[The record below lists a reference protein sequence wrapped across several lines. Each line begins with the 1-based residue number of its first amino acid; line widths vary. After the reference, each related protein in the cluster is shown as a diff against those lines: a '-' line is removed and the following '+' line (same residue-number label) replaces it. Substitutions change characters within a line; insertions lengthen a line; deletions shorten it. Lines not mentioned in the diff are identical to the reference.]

1 MRDVRMNDRP
11 SLPNDHE
18 PAPERPAQD
27 QVTRPRR
34 PPHTPAHAPPVIS
47 AGTALLALDLATA
60 IMLWPALTFILLQ
73 AADRPDL
80 AGYILYPAAWLTLLL
95 AFGLYRRDA
104 LVETRK
110 SLGRA
115 AFAAVLAGLAAA
127 LAVVIAPDGWAGR
140 VDRGTPVF
148 VVAMLSFLGFGLLNR
163 IVIFVLRQHGALR
176 RRVLIIG
183 AGQRAWDLAL
193 LLRREG
199 RSVAY
204 DLTFVDVGGY
214 DPRLMEDEAG
224 EIVKPRGNDF
234 LGLAISAGVDEIVIA
249 PDERRGMPMLALLA
263 CKTAGFPVTEYMR
276 FLEHEIGRIDIK
288 RLELGWLLHADGF
301 TFSPITRV
309 AKRILDLVVSS
320 AVLLVAGPA
329 LLLAIIAVKLGDG
342 GPAFYRQA
350 RVTQGGRVFQILKLR
365 TMRVNA
371 ERGSA
376 VWAAEKDPRIT
387 RIGRFLRRTR
397 IDELPQLINILRG
410 DMSFVGPRPERPEFI
425 RELAAQLPLFEE
437 RHLVKAGLT
446 GWAQINYPYGA
457 SLDDARSKLSYDLYY
472 VKNFSLILDMLI
484 ILQTLRVVLWP
495 GGVR

>member
-1 MRDVRMNDRP
+1 MSGVRMSERVQ
-11 SLPNDHE
+11 E
-18 PAPERPAQD
+18 PGKKNAPPAETSAD
-27 QVTRPRR
+27 PAGCAPGGPRV
-34 PPHTPAHAPPVIS
+34 PATAPPVIAAGRALFLFDLFS
-47 AGTALLALDLATA
+47 AA
-60 IMLWPALTFILLQ
+60 ILWPALALLVL
-73 AADRPDL
+73 ALDDRPDVL
-80 AGYILYPAAWLTLLL
+80 GFVLYPVGWLTFLL
-95 AFGLYRRDA
+95 ALGLYRREA

-110 SLGRA
+110 SLNR
-115 AFAAVLAGLAAA
+115 AA
-127 LAVVIAPDGWAGR
+127 LAALLGSLSGALTALVLPNAVAAPVDSAAPAFCLALASFIAF
-140 VDRGTPVF
+140 GT
-148 VVAMLSFLGFGLLNR
+148 LSR
-163 IVIFVLRQHGALR
+163 TAIFALRQHGALR
-176 RRVLIIG
+176 RRVLIVG

-204 DLTFVDVGGY
+204 DLTFVEISVR
-214 DPRLMEDEAG
+214 DPRLMEDDAAR
-224 EIVKPRGNDF
+224 IVRAKDNDF
-234 LGLAISAGVDEIVIA
+234 LGLAIATAADEIVIA
-249 PDERRGMPMLALLA
+249 PDDRRGLPMLALLA
-263 CKTAGFPVTEYMR
+263 CKTSGFPVTEYMR

-309 AKRILDLVVSS
+309 LKRALDLAAS
-320 AVLLVAGPA
+320 ALV
-329 LLLAIIAVKLGDG
+329 LLLAGIPLLLAMLAVKIDDG
-342 GPAFYRQA
+342 GPVFYRQR
-350 RVTQGGRVFQILKLR
+350 RVTQGGRVFSILKLR
-365 TMRVNA
+365 TMRVDA
-371 ERGSA
+371 EKFGA

-397 IDELPQLINILRG
+397 LDELPQLINVLRG
-410 DMSFVGPRPERPEFI
+410 DMSFVGPRPERPEFT

-472 VKNFSLILDMLI
+472 VKNFSLVLDMLI